1 MKGGMALRLA
11 LRSLGTQPVR
21 TAVLAC
27 GFGSGI
33 AAMAGLLG
41 VGEVILVQS
50 RSPQLA
56 GGGQLVVRGAAGALG
71 NARFLMSSV
80 LGAPPLA
87 GRAVVASPSIAQP
100 LYLIEEG
107 EEPLLVFARGGVP
120 SLERALGDG
129 ETARHTAW
137 RDTAADRRWSAP
149 DPADVLRSM
158 DRLHAIPEHAPP
170 PESWAEWLYFNGRAG
185 AARFYLTFLVGPP
198 AAAGRR
204 GAGVRLQLERD
215 GHVVSYSDGDEIDET
230 LALARSPDLRI
241 GASSVTLEGLRYRID
256 LKLWREG
263 AQDRPKGREPDLSG
277 VLTLDAVPGRSLPP
291 FQVRGA
297 RGWLSGYAVPVLT
310 GSLGGSL
317 SVRGGRPVSF
327 DGGSGYHDHNW
338 GFWDG
343 VTWRW
348 GQVATD
354 DLSFVYGRILPP
366 ASVADPSRL
375 PGLLVALGREGP
387 LGFATDVTIEE
398 QEERIVVHG
407 TSDSLDLTLELNVV
421 GEERTQE
428 FLQLRADY
436 HVTGRI
442 GDRRIDFSAPGSA
455 ETFRRAEN
463 LQQSLSR

>member
-1 MKGGMALRLA
+1 MKSGMALRVA
-11 LRSLGTQPVR
+11 LRSLALQPVR

-56 GGGQLVVRGAAGALG
+56 GGGQLVVRGAAGTLG
-71 NARFLMSSV
+71 SARFVMSSV
-80 LGAPPLA
+80 LD
-87 GRAVVASPSIAQP
+87 RAVVASPSIAQA
-100 LYLIEEG
+100 LYLVEEG
-107 EEPLLVFARGGVP
+107 EEPHLVFARGGIP
-120 SLERALGDG
+120 SLERAIGDG
-129 ETARHTAW
+129 ETAGHGAW
-137 RDTAADRRWSAP
+137 QDTAADRRWSAP

-158 DRLHAIPEHAPP
+158 DRFHAIPEHAQR

-185 AARFYLTFLVGPP
+185 EARFYLTFLVGSP
-198 AAAGRR
+198 AAAGMRV
-204 GAGVRLQLERD
+204 AGVRLQLERD
-215 GHVVSYSDGDEIDET
+215 GRVVQYSDRDEIDEAR
-230 LALARSPDLRI
+230 ALDSSPDLRI

-263 AQDRPKGREPDLSG
+263 APGRLKGSEPDLSG

-297 RGWLSGYAVPVLT
+297 RGWLSGYTVPVLA
-310 GSLGGSL
+310 GPLGGSL
-317 SVRGGRPVSF
+317 SVLGRSVSF
-327 DGGSGYHDHNW
+327 EGGSGYHDHNW

-366 ASVADPSRL
+366 AAVADASRL
-375 PGLLVALGREGP
+375 PGLLVALGPDGP

-398 QEERIVVHG
+398 QERRIVVRG
-407 TSDSLDLTLELNVV
+407 TSDSLDLTLELTVV

-442 GDRRIDFSAPGSA
+442 GDRRVDFSAPGSA

-463 LQQSLSR
+463 VQQSLSR